1 MCTVIDLVICKHWKF
16 TSSVVST
23 SSTSSVFAAVCL
35 NTDHT
40 YSGKNT
46 ADEPLW
52 YKNLM
57 DKAKCPYKK
66 YVCLI
71 KFSTM

>member
-1 MCTVIDLVICKHWKF
+1 MLNNKRKCVIHEISTVIDLVICRHLKF

-46 ADEPLW
+46 ADEPL
-52 YKNLM
+52 
-57 DKAKCPYKK
+57 
-66 YVCLI
+66 
-71 KFSTM
+71 